1 MIIWI
6 LNHYAVTPYT
16 IGGTRHFDL
25 ARQLIKEGH
34 TVRIFASSF
43 NHFERR
49 ETVIYKKE
57 KYKDEVVD
65 EVNFTWINTPPY
77 GNLLKRL
84 LNIAVFSYQ
93 LNKVIKKVLKREIP
107 DLIIG
112 SSVHPLTAL
121 VGLKNSKKVKSLFYF
136 EERDLWPQTFIDFGM
151 VSEKNI
157 ISRVLFSI
165 EKKLYRD
172 SNRVI
177 FLFEKAHEYAISK
190 GLSSE
195 KPLYLPNG
203 YNTER
208 VAHLKESPEL
218 NDLIDTFKNKKLC
231 MYVGS
236 FGEANHLSPLIELV
250 ENMQE
255 EKEYHFLFV
264 GGGALKSGLIESSRK
279 LGLKNITFLDPIPKE
294 QIPYLLSHAYCGL
307 ISMKDSPL
315 YNWGFSMNKIY
326 DYLSLGLPI
335 IAYSNLKDLGNLKNS
350 NGIINSDSLDLL
362 KEAILSA
369 SNIDREEIKKFAY
382 DHYSWDVLSKGF
394 LNEINSDLNRQIESG
409 VAVNYEKN
417 F

>member
-6 LNHYAVTPYT
+6 LNHYAVAPHT

-25 ARQLIKEGH
+25 AAKLVKEGH

-49 ETVIYKKE
+49 ETVTYKKE
-57 KYKDEVVD
+57 KFKNEIINK
-65 EVNFTWINTPPY
+65 VNFTWIKTPAY
-77 GNLLKRL
+77 GNPLQRL
-84 LNIAVFSYQ
+84 LNIAVFSYR
-93 LNKVIKKVLKREIP
+93 LNKILKEVLKRETP

-121 VGLKNSKKVKSLFYF
+121 IGLKKSQRVKSLFYF

-157 ISRVLFSI
+157 ISKILFSI
-165 EKKLYRD
+165 EKKLYRESD
-172 SNRVI
+172 RVI

-190 GLSSE
+190 GLSSD
-195 KPLYLPNG
+195 KPIYLPNG
-203 YNTER
+203 YNAER
-208 VAHLKESPEL
+208 VSNLKESTEL
-218 NDLIDTFKNKKLC
+218 NGLIDTFKNKKLC

-250 ENMQE
+250 EKMQE

-264 GGGALKSGLIESSRK
+264 GGGALKPGLIESSRE
-279 LGLKNITFLDPIPKE
+279 LGLNNITFLDPIPKD
-294 QIPYLLSHAYCGL
+294 QIPYLLSHAHCGL

-335 IAYSNLKDLGNLKNS
+335 ITYSNLNDLGYLKNS
-350 NGIINSDSLDLL
+350 NGIINSDSLDVL

-369 SNIDREEIKKFAY
+369 SNTDREEIKKFAY
-382 DHYSWDVLSKGF
+382 KHYSWDVLSKGF
-394 LNEINSDLNRQIESG
+394 LNEVNSDLKRQTESG